1 MSSKLVFLTPDE
13 HGIDLRGPGYQSISR
28 VDKYARMSATQW
40 SVDIFSVALTE
51 DENRDDRPI
60 VMGVHYKHFR
70 KVHNAAPFGSAQE
83 VVDYINERSA
93 DEVQLDLTQGHY
105 GLLSNYYFAGGVATD
120 TVIAAADVDQWVD
133 VNFTI
138 DPEGLYDRRTTAMLD
153 AQPAGHTGAGT
164 GADPI
169 LFELEGLTTQSS
181 VIVNASLSFNP
192 DVDESQLECRLNFFR
207 NSSSSLPNF
216 FVSDIAANMD
226 QGAQEDYVAEPLLT
240 FFCGDTIST
249 VAPGDAGTFCFQVR
263 SSSEGTLSLRALTLY
278 ISQ

>member
-1 MSSKLVFLTPDE
+1 
-13 HGIDLRGPGYQSISR
+13 
-28 VDKYARMSATQW
+28 
-40 SVDIFSVALTE
+40 
-51 DENRDDRPI
+51 
-60 VMGVHYKHFR
+60 MG
-70 KVHNAAPFGSAQE
+70 E
-83 VVDYINERSA
+83 
-93 DEVQLDLTQGHY
+93 
-105 GLLSNYYFAGGVATD
+105 
-120 TVIAAADVDQWVD
+120 WVD

-138 DPEGLYDRRTTAMLD
+138 DPEGLYGRRTTAMLD
-153 AQPAGHTGAGT
+153 AQSTGHSGAGT
-164 GADPI
+164 AADPI
-169 LFELEGLTTQSS
+169 LFDLEGLTTQSS

-207 NSSSSLPNF
+207 NSSSSLDNF

-249 VAPGDAGTFCFQVR
+249 VAPGDAGSFCFQVR